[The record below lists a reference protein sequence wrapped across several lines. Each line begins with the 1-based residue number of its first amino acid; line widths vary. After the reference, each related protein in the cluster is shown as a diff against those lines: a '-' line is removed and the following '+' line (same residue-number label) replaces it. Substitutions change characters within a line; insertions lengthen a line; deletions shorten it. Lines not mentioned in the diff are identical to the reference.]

1 MSPARIGV
9 FGTILIF
16 FRLTLLFVALLGCV
30 PFYYL
35 FRWLRLRQVWP
46 RIFLGSVAAI
56 AGLRI
61 GIIGQR
67 RRGALL
73 LSNHVSWMDIPALAR
88 VSGSAF
94 VAHDG
99 LAQNGIL
106 KRLCEMNETVFI
118 ARHRRT
124 DVQGQIGQIR
134 DALRETGALT
144 LFPEGTTGDGVTL
157 LPFKSSLL
165 SAIDPLPPGIA
176 VQPVLLSYAE
186 APDIAWLGEEPG
198 IDNFMRIMAR
208 WRPVDLTI
216 HFLSPLEGEA
226 LAGRKAMAAA
236 AHGAIAG
243 AMGLA

>member
-1 MSPARIGV
+1 MVRIGV

-16 FRLTLLFVALLGCV
+16 LRLTALFVALLGCV

-35 FRWLRLRQVWP
+35 FRTLRLRQIWP
-46 RIFLGSVAAI
+46 RIFLSAVGAI

-61 GIIGQR
+61 GTTGTRSQ
-67 RRGALL
+67 GALL

-88 VSGSAF
+88 ISGSAF

-99 LAQNGIL
+99 LAQSAVL

-118 ARHRRT
+118 ARHRRS

-134 DALRETGALT
+134 AALRETGALT
-144 LFPEGTTGDGVTL
+144 LFAEGTTGDGMTL
-157 LPFKSSLL
+157 MPFKSSLL

-176 VQPVLLSYAE
+176 VQPVLLAYAD
-186 APDIAWLGEEPG
+186 APDIAWLDEEPG

-216 HFLSPLEGEA
+216 HFLPPLEGDA
-226 LAGRKAMAAA
+226 LVGRKAMAAA

-243 AMGLA
+243 AMGIA